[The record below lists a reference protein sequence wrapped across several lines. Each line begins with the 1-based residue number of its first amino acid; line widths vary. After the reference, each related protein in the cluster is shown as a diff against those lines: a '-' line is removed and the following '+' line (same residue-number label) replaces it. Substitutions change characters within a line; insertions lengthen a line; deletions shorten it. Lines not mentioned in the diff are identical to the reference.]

1 MTAKRKQKIKSNKT
15 RKVKVAFSH
24 EVSAKQGKSEKN
36 FVPSF
41 SRSNEK
47 GDQQVI
53 EQQIITDEDRKI
65 VCKNSYNTYDT
76 FEKMLKQKIRIQKL
90 RKLIDENMHILFND
104 DEINNNTSKQDENII
119 IDINQ
124 LTPVKYIKDIKDIK
138 RFY

>member
-1 MTAKRKQKIKSNKT
+1 MSN
-15 RKVKVAFSH
+15 
-24 EVSAKQGKSEKN
+24 
-36 FVPSF
+36 
-41 SRSNEK
+41 
-47 GDQQVI
+47 I
-53 EQQIITDEDRKI
+53 
-65 VCKNSYNTYDT
+65 YDT

-124 LTPVKYIKDIKDIK
+124 LTPVKYIKDIK

>member
-1 MTAKRKQKIKSNKT
+1 MS
-15 RKVKVAFSH
+15 
-24 EVSAKQGKSEKN
+24 
-36 FVPSF
+36 
-41 SRSNEK
+41 
-47 GDQQVI
+47 
-53 EQQIITDEDRKI
+53 
-65 VCKNSYNTYDT
+65 NTYDT

>member
-1 MTAKRKQKIKSNKT
+1 MS
-15 RKVKVAFSH
+15 
-24 EVSAKQGKSEKN
+24 
-36 FVPSF
+36 
-41 SRSNEK
+41 
-47 GDQQVI
+47 
-53 EQQIITDEDRKI
+53 
-65 VCKNSYNTYDT
+65 NTYDT

-90 RKLIDENMHILFND
+90 KKLIDENMHILFND